1 MATQNFQIFDESL
14 TSIDTDAEYLAEG
27 QRLNGVTPGLASPKL
42 HNKLYR
48 QCSVMAYA
56 IASVLAAR
64 GFNAMDDDPATLV
77 DSIQRAFAF
86 KVNGAQPD
94 GHGYITSVRPIDAW
108 PVGSLFMTFDNTNP
122 AKLLGGGTWVQ
133 IKGKYLL
140 AADTGNTVDGTSGV
154 GAHTKNVPL
163 VAHTHSFTTGSAGG
177 HSHSVS
183 GTTGDAGSH
192 SHTGTTSWGGEHSHT
207 MYAAYPG
214 KVNHGARGICD
225 TGDGTIQGF
234 TGTTSSAGN
243 HNHSFTTSAV
253 GNHTHGFSAGTNST
267 GAHTHTGTT
276 ASVGGSAS
284 FDVRPASIYVYMW
297 RRTA

>member
-1 MATQNFQIFDESL
+1 MATQNFQIFNESL
-14 TSIDTDAEYLAEG
+14 TDIDTDLEYQAEP
-27 QRLNGVTPGLASPKL
+27 QRINGVTPGLASPKL

-48 QCSVMAYA
+48 QCSVMACA

-177 HSHSVS
+177 HTHYVS

-192 SHTGTTSWGGEHSHT
+192 SHTGTTSWGGEHTHT
-207 MYAAYPG
+207 VY
-214 KVNHGARGICD
+214 GAHIGG
-225 TGDGTIQGF
+225 TGWSRHAGSQYNYGNN
-234 TGTTSSAGN
+234 TTSSSGG
-243 HNHSFTTSAV
+243 HNHSFTTSTV

-276 ASVGGSAS
+276 ASNGTSAS

>member
-1 MATQNFQIFDESL
+1 MATQNFQIFNESL
-14 TSIDTDAEYLAEG
+14 TDIDTDLEYQAEP
-27 QRLNGVTPGLASPKL
+27 QRINGVTPGLASPKL

-177 HSHSVS
+177 HTHYVS
-183 GTTGDAGSH
+183 GTTGDAGFH
-192 SHTGTTSWGGEHSHT
+192 SHTGTTSWGGEHTHT
-207 MYAAYPG
+207 VY
-214 KVNHGARGICD
+214 GAHIGG
-225 TGDGTIQGF
+225 TGWSRHAGSQYNYGNN
-234 TGTTSSAGN
+234 TTSSSGG
-243 HNHSFTTSAV
+243 HNHSFTTSTA
-253 GNHTHGFSAGTNST
+253 GNHNHTIGNTGSGT
-267 GAHTHTGTT
+267 AFTT
-276 ASVGGSAS
+276 ISPYITA
-284 FDVRPASIYVYMW
+284 YVW

>member
-1 MATQNFQIFDESL
+1 MATQNFQIFNESL
-14 TSIDTDAEYLAEG
+14 TDIDTDLEYQAEP
-27 QRLNGVTPGLASPKL
+27 QRINGVTPGLASPKL

-177 HSHSVS
+177 HTHYVS

-192 SHTGTTSWGGEHSHT
+192 SHTGTTSWGGEHTHT
-207 MYAAYPG
+207 VY
-214 KVNHGARGICD
+214 GAHIGG
-225 TGDGTIQGF
+225 TGWSRHAGSQYNYGNN
-234 TGTTSSAGN
+234 TTSSSGG
-243 HNHSFTTSAV
+243 HNHSFTTSTA
-253 GNHTHGFSAGTNST
+253 GNHTHTIGNTGSGT
-267 GAHTHTGTT
+267 AFTT
-276 ASVGGSAS
+276 ISPYITA
-284 FDVRPASIYVYMW
+284 YVW